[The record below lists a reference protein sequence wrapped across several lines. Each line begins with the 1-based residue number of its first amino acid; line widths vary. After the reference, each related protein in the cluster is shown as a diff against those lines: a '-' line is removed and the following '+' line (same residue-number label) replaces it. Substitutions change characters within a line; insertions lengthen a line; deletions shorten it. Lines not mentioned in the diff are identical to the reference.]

1 MAGKKQKQEG
11 VGAWI
16 AIVILFAVGLWP
28 IALVMLLVKLF
39 GNDGQKRRQA
49 PPPLQTAAPEPAAA
63 PRGGASCWRGR
74 DLLLNSPT
82 VTTWRRPIRRDCRQD
97 QKGRAQRHEVPG
109 GEEV

>member
-39 GNDGQKRRQA
+39 GNDGQKRRPA
-49 PPPLQTAAPEPAAA
+49 PAAD
-63 PRGGASCWRGR
+63 GGAGAGGR
-74 DLLLNSPT
+74 
-82 VTTWRRPIRRDCRQD
+82 RIRRDCRQD

>member
-49 PPPLQTAAPEPAAA
+49 PPPLQTAAPHPPGLPAGPKRPCAA
-63 PRGGASCWRGR
+63 P
-74 DLLLNSPT
+74 
-82 VTTWRRPIRRDCRQD
+82 
-97 QKGRAQRHEVPG
+97 
-109 GEEV
+109 

>member
-39 GNDGQKRRQA
+39 GM
-49 PPPLQTAAPEPAAA
+49 QTHH
-63 PRGGASCWRGR
+63 
-74 DLLLNSPT
+74 
-82 VTTWRRPIRRDCRQD
+82 I
-97 QKGRAQRHEVPG
+97 
-109 GEEV
+109 GEISA

>member
-49 PPPLQTAAPEPAAA
+49 PPPLQTAAPEP
-63 PRGGASCWRGR
+63 
-74 DLLLNSPT
+74 
-82 VTTWRRPIRRDCRQD
+82 RPPHPPGLPAG

>member
-39 GNDGQKRRQA
+39 GNDGRA
-49 PPPLQTAAPEPAAA
+49 EAGPAPAAD
-63 PRGGASCWRGR
+63 GR
-74 DLLLNSPT
+74 RRS
-82 VTTWRRPIRRDCRQD
+82 RRPPHPPGLPAGP
-97 QKGRAQRHEVPG
+97 KGRAQRHEVPG

>member
-11 VGAWI
+11 VGAWV

-49 PPPLQTAAPEPAAA
+49 PPPLQTAAPGA
-63 PRGGASCWRGR
+63 GG
-74 DLLLNSPT
+74 
-82 VTTWRRPIRRDCRQD
+82 RRIRRDCRQD

>member
-39 GNDGQKRRQA
+39 GNDGQK
-49 PPPLQTAAPEPAAA
+49 
-63 PRGGASCWRGR
+63 
-74 DLLLNSPT
+74 
-82 VTTWRRPIRRDCRQD
+82 D

>member
-39 GNDGQKRRQA
+39 GNDGQKRSRYSKNGL
-49 PPPLQTAAPEPAAA
+49 PK
-63 PRGGASCWRGR
+63 
-74 DLLLNSPT
+74 T
-82 VTTWRRPIRRDCRQD
+82 VNF
-97 QKGRAQRHEVPG
+97 
-109 GEEV
+109 

>member
-39 GNDGQKRRQA
+39 GNDGQK
-49 PPPLQTAAPEPAAA
+49 PPHPPGLPAGPKRPCAAP
-63 PRGGASCWRGR
+63 
-74 DLLLNSPT
+74 
-82 VTTWRRPIRRDCRQD
+82 
-97 QKGRAQRHEVPG
+97 
-109 GEEV
+109 

>member
-39 GNDGQKRRQA
+39 GNDGQKR
-49 PPPLQTAAPEPAAA
+49 
-63 PRGGASCWRGR
+63 
-74 DLLLNSPT
+74 
-82 VTTWRRPIRRDCRQD
+82 IRRDCRQD

>member
-49 PPPLQTAAPEPAAA
+49 PPPLQTD
-63 PRGGASCWRGR
+63 CW
-74 DLLLNSPT
+74 
-82 VTTWRRPIRRDCRQD
+82 QD

>member
-49 PPPLQTAAPEPAAA
+49 PPPLQT
-63 PRGGASCWRGR
+63 GR
-74 DLLLNSPT
+74 RRS
-82 VTTWRRPIRRDCRQD
+82 RRPPHPPDCRQD

>member
-63 PRGGASCWRGR
+63 ASAGTAGRGGTRISG
-74 DLLLNSPT
+74 
-82 VTTWRRPIRRDCRQD
+82 

>member
-49 PPPLQTAAPEPAAA
+49 PPPLQTAAPAPAPHPPGLPAGPKRPCAA
-63 PRGGASCWRGR
+63 P
-74 DLLLNSPT
+74 
-82 VTTWRRPIRRDCRQD
+82 
-97 QKGRAQRHEVPG
+97 
-109 GEEV
+109 

>member
-49 PPPLQTAAPEPAAA
+49 PPPLQTGRRRSRRPPHPPGLPAGPKRPCAAP
-63 PRGGASCWRGR
+63 
-74 DLLLNSPT
+74 
-82 VTTWRRPIRRDCRQD
+82 
-97 QKGRAQRHEVPG
+97 
-109 GEEV
+109 

>member
-28 IALVMLLVKLF
+28 IALV
-39 GNDGQKRRQA
+39 KRRA
-49 PPPLQTAAPEPAAA
+49 EAEAGPAPAAD
-63 PRGGASCWRGR
+63 GGAGAGGR
-74 DLLLNSPT
+74 
-82 VTTWRRPIRRDCRQD
+82 RIRRDCRQD